1 MPVRMALMTAAFV
14 GADVNAYAGAGDD
27 VILGV
32 NMVASELLLNRPG
45 LRIDYLI
52 HDEEGQL
59 DQLNFCGTV
68 IDLNKTN

>member
-1 MPVRMALMTAAFV
+1 MTAAFV

>member
-1 MPVRMALMTAAFV
+1 MKAAFV
-14 GADVNAYAGAGDD
+14 DADVNAYAGAGDD

-32 NMVASELLLNRPG
+32 NMVASELLSNRPG

-59 DQLNFCGTV
+59 DQLNFSWNG
-68 IDLNKTN
+68 N

>member
-1 MPVRMALMTAAFV
+1 MALLTVAIV
-14 GADVNAYAGAGDD
+14 DADANACVGAGDD
-27 VILGV
+27 VILGA
-32 NMVASELLLNRPG
+32 NTVASGLLLNRPG

>member
-1 MPVRMALMTAAFV
+1 MMAAFV
-14 GADVNAYAGAGDD
+14 DADVNACAGADDD
-27 VILGV
+27 VILGA

-59 DQLNFCGTV
+59 DQLNFCETV

>member
-1 MPVRMALMTAAFV
+1 MLLTAAIADV
-14 GADVNAYAGAGDD
+14 DVNACAGAGDD
-27 VILGV
+27 VILGA
-32 NMVASELLLNRPG
+32 NMVASGLLLNRPG

-59 DQLNFCGTV
+59 DQLNFCRTV